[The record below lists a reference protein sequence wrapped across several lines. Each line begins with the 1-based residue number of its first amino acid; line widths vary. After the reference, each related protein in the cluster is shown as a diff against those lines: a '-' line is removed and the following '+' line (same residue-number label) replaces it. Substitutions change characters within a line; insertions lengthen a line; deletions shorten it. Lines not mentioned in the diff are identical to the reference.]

1 MNKSVAVVF
10 TKYKS
15 LLTRLKKRAPLSLAM
30 MACLLPFP
38 LVASGEKSVNGTP
51 AHVALVYL
59 SLSALFAA
67 FALQVYYSGSIIE
80 DALSKTIGEKPPA
93 WKKFLRHLPGNL
105 ILSMALEAAG
115 LVPFFFTGYMKN
127 ERGAGPTAL
136 VLGQMVMA
144 IPLFALSVELWFR
157 YFRWHGLRCI
167 TQPMERKAFL
177 KRYKAPVLALLLV
190 FLPMAALPE
199 WGWGLAVASVA
210 TTAVT
215 VTLLECLGLELERLV
230 AQQ

>member
-1 MNKSVAVVF
+1 MLA
-10 TKYKS
+10 
-15 LLTRLKKRAPLSLAM
+15 ALSFA
-30 MACLLPFP
+30 
-38 LVASGEKSVNGTP
+38 VASGEKSVNGTP

-144 IPLFALSVELWFR
+144 IPLFGFIRGALVPLFSMAWPAL
-157 YFRWHGLRCI
+157 HP
-167 TQPMERKAFL
+167 QPMERKAFL
-177 KRYKAPVLALLLV
+177 KRYKAPVLALLLGISAHGSS
-190 FLPMAALPE
+190 PPE